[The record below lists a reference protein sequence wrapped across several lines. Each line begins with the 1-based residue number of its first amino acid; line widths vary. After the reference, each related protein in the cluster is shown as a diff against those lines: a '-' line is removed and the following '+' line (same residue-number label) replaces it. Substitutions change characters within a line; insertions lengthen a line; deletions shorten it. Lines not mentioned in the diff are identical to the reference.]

1 MSAPCRRTILRPAR
15 KKDTGW
21 DTGHNQSQ
29 LRTAH
34 EPAEEH
40 LHVAALADRSVF
52 RSVGRS
58 ARRWKEGRASEGAP
72 IGNCGSRGRQPD
84 YYVHEMVRCSESS
97 LGASAAE
104 SGSWRDCC
112 CCQFSD
118 ASVGDDTVSIEISAG
133 LPSPAYVWFG
143 KREGYKTHCF
153 YGVKTS
159 WWLARTALPSA
170 RVWTSVSTLP
180 CLPRINIHNRIFS
193 WHDQTPAWLL
203 FFRNYSFKNLQTEV
217 SEFRTAE
224 NRVTA
229 VEIRYHA
236 LFVRRNFEFST
247 NNTLLCCFLVWRKFK
262 FSTLAFV
269 C

>member
-40 LHVAALADRSVF
+40 LHVAALADRSVS

-58 ARRWKEGRASEGAP
+58 ARRRKEGRASEGAP

-133 LPSPAYVWFG
+133 LPSPAYVWFA
-143 KREGYKTHCF
+143 KEEGYKTHCF

-159 WWLARTALPSA
+159 WWLARTVLPSA
-170 RVWTSVSTLP
+170 RVWTSFPRFHAFHGSTSTTEYSLGTIKCRP
-180 CLPRINIHNRIFS
+180 DYFSSEITHLKTCKPRFPNSVQRRI
-193 WHDQTPAWLL
+193 AWLQWKSDTTRSL
-203 FFRNYSFKNLQTEV
+203 FGAILNSRLLRLS
-217 SEFRTAE
+217 
-224 NRVTA
+224 
-229 VEIRYHA
+229 
-236 LFVRRNFEFST
+236 VRK
-247 NNTLLCCFLVWRKFK
+247 LLICLCKVI
-262 FSTLAFV
+262 V
-269 C
+269 